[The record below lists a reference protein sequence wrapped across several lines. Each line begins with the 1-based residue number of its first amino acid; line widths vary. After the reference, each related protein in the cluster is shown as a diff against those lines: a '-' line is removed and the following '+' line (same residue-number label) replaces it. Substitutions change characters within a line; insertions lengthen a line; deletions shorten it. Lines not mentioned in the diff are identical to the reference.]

1 VVREKP
7 CTATAAGVPLL
18 RLAAQTALLESE
30 ALAEMGGGDGAAA
43 RIALAVNADSMATW
57 FTRVFSE
64 LHGVLFD
71 TRAAWRR
78 IRAALPR
85 KCVAPLRQVGRFPK
99 GLLVIAKAVP
109 SSTRD
114 GSMGD
119 ETYPSERGHG
129 TLSHSSSATSAV
141 QW

>member
-1 VVREKP
+1 LAYENSVLIGVGGQELPTDLRGVIAPAAELMP
-7 CTATAAGVPLL
+7 AHITAAL
-18 RLAAQTALLESE
+18 
-30 ALAEMGGGDGAAA
+30 
-43 RIALAVNADSMATW
+43 
-57 FTRVFSE
+57 
-64 LHGVLFD
+64 
-71 TRAAWRR
+71 RAAEPLGGVSARHYR
-78 IRAALPR
+78 R